1 MSWEYG
7 GNYRDNQIPD
17 AEEDCANYDSDQTSR
32 RITVRGRTRILVGHD
47 LEGKHGITDRQ
58 IAYVLENWALRG
70 IHTTSDDTQS
80 WNYMAYVAQI
90 GKIVIVAV
98 SVDGDKIVTAFA
110 SAKMTRKWR
119 QGDRNYFTRY
129 YQRFEERDG
138 I

>member
-1 MSWEYG
+1 MY
-7 GNYRDNQIPD
+7 D
-17 AEEDCANYDSDQTSR
+17 AQENCASHESAQASR
-32 RITVRGRTRILVGHD
+32 TITAGGRTRVLVGHA
-47 LEGKHGITDRQ
+47 LEGKHGIMDWQ

-70 IHTTSDDTQS
+70 IHTASDGTQS

-98 SVDGDKIVTAFA
+98 SMDDDKIVTAFA
-110 SAKMTRKWR
+110 STKMTRRWMR
-119 QGDRNYFTRY
+119 GDRNYFVRY